1 MAAMRADRGDTTS
14 ADVCLTFLVRQTWL
28 SMRSAMDAALA
39 EHGLSAAQYATLIV
53 LDDQPGISTAEVART
68 VATTRQSANEL
79 VAGLVQ
85 DGLVERRP
93 HPRDGRSQQLRLT
106 DPGRRRLAAARPA
119 VSAREQQLEAGLT
132 EEERL
137 AARAWL
143 TAVTAKGQAE
153 LASTTAETR
162 ANRASPK

>member
-1 MAAMRADRGDTTS
+1 MATTHDRGDTTS

-93 HPRDGRSQQLRLT
+93 HPRDGRSQQLLLT
-106 DPGRRRLAAARPA
+106 DTGRRRLAAARPA

-137 AARAWL
+137 AARVWL
-143 TAVTAKGQAE
+143 TAVTAKGQPE
-153 LASTTAETR
+153 PASTAPESR
-162 ANRASPK
+162 ANRAIPN